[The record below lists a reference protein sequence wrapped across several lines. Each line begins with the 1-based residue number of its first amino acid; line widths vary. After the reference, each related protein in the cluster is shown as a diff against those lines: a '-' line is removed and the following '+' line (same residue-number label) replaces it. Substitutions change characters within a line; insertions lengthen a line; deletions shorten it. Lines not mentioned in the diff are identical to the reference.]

1 MLEEAAIQVSEASDE
16 LRHYCDRLEL
26 DPNRLYEL
34 EQRISKQISLARK
47 HHVSPEAC
55 HNSINHCWKSN
66 SSLMTRQTHRKLKLA
81 VAKHHQL
88 ALEAARQLHT
98 QRVHYAHELG
108 QLITEYAY
116 AFNAARGI

>member
-1 MLEEAAIQVSEASDE
+1 LLEEQQQ
-16 LRHYCDRLEL
+16 L
-26 DPNRLYEL
+26 DDQADSQE
-34 EQRISKQISLARK
+34 
-47 HHVSPEAC
+47 
-55 HNSINHCWKSN
+55 
-66 SSLMTRQTHRKLKLA
+66 TLKLA

-116 AFNAARGI
+116 AFDAARGI